1 MSDKDI
7 GRMIMDAVDSIPI
20 PWERLWAVFQKILQR
35 TLKEKEKL
43 PDKSEKLWNRD
54 KGSGNVLSELWNQTG
69 KGRMGSTS

>member
-43 PDKSEKLWNRD
+43 PDKSE
-54 KGSGNVLSELWNQTG
+54 
-69 KGRMGSTS
+69 